1 MVDRLIFLFI
11 HETSGEFWGYPGLQ
25 HFMELWETTSI
36 DTGDGQLFKQSYAQ
50 FLQVNS
56 LFPTLDERENL
67 QEI

>member
-1 MVDRLIFLFI
+1 MN
-11 HETSGEFWGYPGLQ
+11 SGDTRVSSISWS
-25 HFMELWETTSI
+25 HVTTSI
-36 DTGDGQLFKQSYAQ
+36 DTGNGQLFKQSYAQ